1 MFKDI
6 IFAGAGYIIGAF
18 TPGVLRQVKSWLT
31 SKSKAAVAAVP
42 AAVVS
47 TIKADAVKVETAV
60 VAEIKKL

>member
-1 MFKDI
+1 M
-6 IFAGAGYIIGAF
+6 
-18 TPGVLRQVKSWLT
+18 KSWLT